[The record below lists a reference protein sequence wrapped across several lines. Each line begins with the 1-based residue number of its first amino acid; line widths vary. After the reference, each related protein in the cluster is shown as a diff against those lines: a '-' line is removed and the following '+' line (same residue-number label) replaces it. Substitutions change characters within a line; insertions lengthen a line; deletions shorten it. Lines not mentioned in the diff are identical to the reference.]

1 MEIKEKISFEAREII
16 KNEIEQAG
24 GNEVFFRGVPDE
36 TGIVKEVVVLARGNK
51 TSVPAILKA
60 MKKGEVIIHNHPSG
74 FLYPSDPSG
83 FLYPSDADVEIASIY
98 SNRMAGASYIVNNS
112 VTEIYVIVELFR
124 DDNVK
129 IDITPYFEKT
139 GLLSQVFQGFEYRDE
154 QLHMVL

>member
-24 GNEVFFRGVPDE
+24 GNEVFFRGIPDE
-36 TGIVKEVVVLARGNK
+36 TGIVKEIVVLARGNK

-74 FLYPSDPSG
+74 FLYPSD
-83 FLYPSDADVEIASIY
+83 ADVEIASIY
-98 SNRMAGASYIVNNS
+98 SNRMAGASYIVNNN

-154 QLHMVL
+154 L